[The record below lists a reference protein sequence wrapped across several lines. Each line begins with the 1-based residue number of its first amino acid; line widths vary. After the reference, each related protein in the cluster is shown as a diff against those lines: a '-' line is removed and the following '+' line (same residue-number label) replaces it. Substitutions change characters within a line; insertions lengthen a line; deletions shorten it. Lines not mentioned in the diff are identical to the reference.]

1 MGYLIDT
8 CIWIDVERGL
18 ISPSDVALYTG
29 SDSVYISPVTLAELG
44 FGVEMAISE
53 EIKQKRTSSFERL
66 RKKPL
71 LIIDDGTGIIFAQ
84 LAAVLKRRGR
94 GASFRVQD
102 IWLASQAIQ
111 NNFSFLTKNTKDFA
125 DIPGLKLVVF
135 GEKDQ

>member
-18 ISPSDVALYTG
+18 SSPSDVAAYTG
-29 SDSVYISPVTLAELG
+29 DASVYISPVTLAELG
-44 FGVEMAISE
+44 FGVEMAQSE
-53 EIKQKRTSSFERL
+53 EIKQRRASSLERL

-71 LIIDDGTGIIFAQ
+71 LIIDDSTGLIFAR
-84 LAAVLKRRGR
+84 LAAALKKSGR
-94 GASFRVQD
+94 GSAFRIQD

-111 NNFSFLTKNTKDFA
+111 NNFSFLTKNIKDFE

-135 GEKDQ
+135 GE

>member
-53 EIKQKRTSSFERL
+53 EIKQKRTSSLERL

-71 LIIDDGTGIIFAQ
+71 LIIDDGTGIIFAR
-84 LAAVLKRRGR
+84 LAAVLKRSGR
-94 GASFRVQD
+94 GSSFRVQD
-102 IWLASQAIQ
+102 IWLASQAIR
-111 NNFSFLTKNTKDFA
+111 NNFSFLTKNTKDFE
-125 DIPGLKLVVF
+125 DIPGLKLVIF
-135 GEKDQ
+135 GEQK

>member
-8 CIWIDVERGL
+8 CIWIDVERGF
-18 ISPSDVALYTG
+18 ISPSDVAMYTG
-29 SDSVYISPVTLAELG
+29 SDSVYISPVTLSELG

-53 EIKQKRTSSFERL
+53 EIKQKRISSLERL

-84 LAAVLKRRGR
+84 LAAVLKRSGR
-94 GASFRVQD
+94 GASFRIQD

-125 DIPGLKLVVF
+125 DIPGLELVVF
-135 GEKDQ
+135 GDTD